1 MARSWRL
8 PPASF
13 YQKSGQ
19 RAGALGAV
27 GGFAEARSGMWQLRD
42 QVLRALLGR
51 DRAEE
56 LRVRRPDGLATVL
69 SAGVLPR

>member
-19 RAGALGAV
+19 RARALGAA
-27 GGFAEARSGMWQLRD
+27 GSFADVRSNMWQLRD
-42 QVLRALLGR
+42 QVLRVLLGR

-56 LRVRRPDGLATVL
+56 LRVRRPEGLATAL
-69 SAGVLPR
+69 SAGVLTR